1 MRIHF
6 RESPVDKIHPNRI
19 VPKRLQIT
27 ASCHTG
33 EGLSNPVLLVCT
45 SIHSIQPNSK
55 ATLGKM

>member
-27 ASCHTG
+27 VCRYTG
-33 EGLSNPVLLVCT
+33 EGLSNPVLLVR
-45 SIHSIQPNSK
+45 SSVHSVQPISK

>member
-19 VPKRLQIT
+19 VHKGLQIT
-27 ASCHTG
+27 MYSYTR
-33 EGLSNPVLLVCT
+33 EGLSKPLLLVCS
-45 SIHSIQPNSK
+45 SIHSIKPISK

>member
-19 VPKRLQIT
+19 VHKGLQIT
-27 ASCHTG
+27 MHSYTREA
-33 EGLSNPVLLVCT
+33 LSKPVLLVCS
-45 SIHSIQPNSK
+45 SIHSIKPISK

>member
-19 VPKRLQIT
+19 VCEGPQIT
-27 ASCHTG
+27 TSSHTR
-33 EGLSNPVLLVCT
+33 ESLSKPVLLVCS
-45 SIHSIQPNSK
+45 SIHSIKPISK

>member
-19 VPKRLQIT
+19 EHKGLQIT
-27 ASCHTG
+27 VWSYTG
-33 EGLSNPVLLVCT
+33 EDLSKAVLLVW
-45 SIHSIQPNSK
+45 SPIHSIKPISK

>member
-19 VPKRLQIT
+19 VHKGLQIT
-27 ASCHTG
+27 MCSYTG
-33 EGLSNPVLLVCT
+33 EGLSKPALLVCS
-45 SIHSIQPNSK
+45 SIHSIKPIRK